1 MSVIPALSLEAE
13 AGGLPEVHFLEIH
26 CEFQAR
32 PAKGRIRHL
41 LWKNGRKEE
50 REAKKGMGQG
60 RREGSNITCIKA
72 LTSAVQGR

>member
-1 MSVIPALSLEAE
+1 MEEHVCYPRTLEAE

-50 REAKKGMGQG
+50 REE
-60 RREGSNITCIKA
+60 RREQVRKE
-72 LTSAVQGR
+72 GREAMSPILKH